1 MADDPG
7 RLRDLPLRSYRPRPM
22 LRTPAHQV
30 PRPRFPAID
39 AHNHLGRWLGRE
51 GGWVVEDVD
60 AVLETLARC
69 GVEAVV
75 NLDGRWG
82 EELDANLDRYDRAH
96 PGRFATFCHLDWGA
110 LAEPDPSGRLV
121 ASLERSAAA
130 GAKGL
135 KVWKDLG
142 LRVRDADGALV
153 LPDDPRL
160 WDAWDAAG
168 ELGLP
173 IWIHTADPIAF
184 FEPLDERNERL
195 EELLVNLD
203 WSFADAERFPRFDRL
218 LDALEAIVADH
229 AGTTFVG
236 VHAGNAA
243 EDLERVS
250 RMLDAYPNYRI
261 DVAARIAELGRQPRA
276 SRGLFDR
283 FPDRILFGTD
293 AFPPDPGAYAVSFR
307 FLETDDE
314 YFPYDADED
323 ETPSQ
328 GRWAISGLGLPD
340 PTLERVYASNV
351 RELIPGLG
359 SDGAADATSSAS

>member
-1 MADDPG
+1 MADD
-7 RLRDLPLRSYRPRPM
+7 RDASADLPLRAYRPRPM
-22 LRTPAHQV
+22 LRTPAHEV

-39 AHNHLGRWLGRE
+39 AHNHLGRWLGPD
-51 GGWVVEDVD
+51 GGWVVDDPD
-60 AVLETLARC
+60 ALLETLAGC

-82 EELDANLDRYDRAH
+82 DELEANLDRYDRAYA
-96 PGRFATFCHLDWGA
+96 GRFATFCHLDWGA
-110 LAEPDPSGRLV
+110 IAERDAPDRLV

-142 LRVRDADGALV
+142 LHARDADAKLV

-160 WDAWDAAG
+160 SDAWHAAG

-195 EELLVNLD
+195 EELLANPD
-203 WSFADAERFPRFDRL
+203 WSFADAERFPRFERL
-218 LDALEAIVADH
+218 LDALEAIVAGH
-229 AGTTFVG
+229 PGTTFVG
-236 VHAGNAA
+236 VHVGNAA

-250 RMLDAYPNYRI
+250 RMLDAYQNYRI
-261 DVAARIAELGRQPRA
+261 DIAARIAELGRQPRA
-276 SRGLFDR
+276 ARRLFDR
-283 FPDRILFGTD
+283 HPDRILFGTD
-293 AFPPDPGAYAVSFR
+293 AFPPDPRAYAVSFR
-307 FLETDDE
+307 FLETHDE
-314 YFPYDADED
+314 HFAYDADED

-340 PTLERVYASNV
+340 PVLERVY
-351 RELIPGLG
+351 
-359 SDGAADATSSAS
+359 SANARALLPALA

>member
-1 MADDPG
+1 MRDDLG
-7 RLRDLPLRSYRPRPM
+7 ALRDLRLREYRPRSM
-22 LRTPAHQV
+22 LRTERHDV

-39 AHNHLGRWLGRE
+39 AHNHLGRWLGSD
-51 GGWVVEDVD
+51 GGWVVDDVD
-60 AVLETLARC
+60 ALLETLAGS
-69 GVEAVV
+69 GVEAIV

-82 EELDANLDRYDRAH
+82 DELEENLDRYDRAH
-96 PGRFATFCHLDWGA
+96 PGRFATFCHVDWGA
-110 LAEPDPSGRLV
+110 FMDADVTARLI

-142 LRVRDADGALV
+142 LHVRDSDGVLV

-160 WDAWDAAG
+160 SEVWDAAG
-168 ELGLP
+168 QLGLP

-195 EELLVNLD
+195 EELLVNPN

-218 LDALEAIVADH
+218 LDALEAIVAGH
-229 AGTTFVG
+229 RGTTFVG

-243 EDLERVS
+243 EDLDRVS
-250 RMLDAYPNYRI
+250 RMLDAYPNHRI

-276 SRGLFDR
+276 ARRLFDR
-283 FPDRILFGTD
+283 HPDRILFGTD

-307 FLETDDE
+307 FLETEDE
-314 YFPYDADED
+314 HFPYDPDED
-323 ETPSQ
+323 EPPSQ

-340 PTLERVYASNV
+340 ATLERVYAANA
-351 RELIPGLG
+351 RALIPSL
-359 SDGAADATSSAS
+359 A